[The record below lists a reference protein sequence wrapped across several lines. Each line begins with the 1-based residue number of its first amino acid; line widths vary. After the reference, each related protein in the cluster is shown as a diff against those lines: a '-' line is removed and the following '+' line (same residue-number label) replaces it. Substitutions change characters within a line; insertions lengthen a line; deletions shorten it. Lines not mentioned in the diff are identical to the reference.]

1 MKWERGSPDLSSYSM
16 KSVDIRTTTTTVV
29 SFTEQSVQID
39 VDASIG
45 AVCFED
51 RKTGETLTV
60 ELTAAQ
66 LISLAGAIRN
76 VSMATWHAEDEA

>member
-1 MKWERGSPDLSSYSM
+1 MGKGKPCPFVLLNELMR
-16 KSVDIRTTTTTVV
+16 IRTTTTTVV

-39 VDASIG
+39 VDATIG

-60 ELTAAQ
+60 ELTADQ

-76 VSMATWHAEDEA
+76 VSMATWHAEDED

>member
-1 MKWERGSPDLSSYSM
+1 MGGGKPCLTSYSDELM
-16 KSVDIRTTTTTVV
+16 RIRTTTTTVV

-39 VDASIG
+39 VDATIG
-45 AVCFED
+45 AVFFED

-60 ELTAAQ
+60 ELTADQ
-66 LISLAGAIRN
+66 LISLASAIRN